1 MSMPASPKMRS
12 TAAMPSQSI
21 RLSPCTT
28 WYHRVRP
35 CLTISTRH
43 APSGVAHAPSIV
55 MAGTVR
61 AVERFVQAFYRGGMA
76 AELVEHWF
84 NRRWRVG
91 RRDVYLTRD
100 DSGWHVKARRG
111 GWDGVEVV
119 HDFTSEADAQA
130 MLLRALETAPPG

>member
-1 MSMPASPKMRS
+1 
-12 TAAMPSQSI
+12 
-21 RLSPCTT
+21 
-28 WYHRVRP
+28 
-35 CLTISTRH
+35 
-43 APSGVAHAPSIV
+43 
-55 MAGTVR
+55 
-61 AVERFVQAFYRGGMA
+61 MA

-119 HDFTSEADAQA
+119 RDFTSEADAHA
-130 MLLRALETAPPG
+130 MVLRALETAPPGEDDWARMPQTAVANPAKI